1 MNNLL
6 LVFLGGGVGSA
17 LRYLIGM
24 FVHSSFK
31 TTFPLATFLS
41 NIISCFIMALT
52 LMLLSAKAPINPT
65 VKFLVLIGFCG
76 GLSTFSTFSLETV
89 ELFKTGNS
97 TIAIINILMS
107 VLTCIAIIYFFT
119 KQL

>member
-6 LVFLGGGVGSA
+6 LVFLGGGVGSV
-17 LRYLIGM
+17 LRYYIGV
-24 FVHSSFK
+24 FVQATFK
-31 TTFPLATFLS
+31 TNFPLATFLS
-41 NIISCFIMALT
+41 NTISCLIMAFT
-52 LMLLSAKAPINPT
+52 LFFLSAKLPVNPAIKLI
-65 VKFLVLIGFCG
+65 VLVGFCG

-89 ELFKTGNS
+89 ELFKTGNT

-107 VLTCIAIIYFFT
+107 ILTCITIIYFFT